1 MPGSASPGRL
11 PTRTLLL
18 GSLSVTALIIPVL
31 LPGILSSRFLP
42 HAFCYAG
49 DPALIFAHVVSDTL
63 IWLSYVVIAGTL
75 VYLVHQL
82 KKEMPFQWMF
92 LAFGLFIVACGF
104 THFMEI
110 ITLWKPIYWLS
121 AYVKMIT
128 ALASVITAVALPKLI
143 PRIKEMAQA
152 AVRSREIQTELAA
165 SNRELEAF
173 SYSVSHDLRAPLRVI
188 DGFSQAVLEDNAQ
201 KLDEQSRTDLQRV
214 RTAAKRMG
222 ELIDDLLKLSQTARV
237 EMLREQVD
245 LSRMASEIA
254 VQLLAAGPE
263 RDTRFT
269 IAPGLTTVGDCGLLR
284 VALENLLANAWKFT
298 GKTAAGVIELG
309 AEQQEGQNTFFV
321 RDNGAGFDMKYASKL
336 FGPFQRMHEDSNF
349 PGTGIGLATVQRII
363 RRHGGRIWAS
373 AAVGRGATFYFA
385 L

>member
-1 MPGSASPGRL
+1 
-11 PTRTLLL
+11 
-18 GSLSVTALIIPVL
+18 
-31 LPGILSSRFLP
+31 
-42 HAFCYAG
+42 
-49 DPALIFAHVVSDTL
+49 
-63 IWLSYVVIAGTL
+63 
-75 VYLVHQL
+75 
-82 KKEMPFQWMF
+82 MF

-104 THFMEI
+104 THFMDI
-110 ITLWKPIYWLS
+110 VTLWKPIYWLS
-121 AYVKMIT
+121 AYVKIIT
-128 ALASVITAVALPKLI
+128 AVASVITAVALPTLI
-143 PRIKEMAQA
+143 PKIREMARA
-152 AVRSREIQTELAA
+152 AARSREIQIELAA

-173 SYSVSHDLRAPLRVI
+173 SYSVSHDLRAPLRAI
-188 DGFSQAVLEDNAQ
+188 DGFSQAVLEDSAQ

-214 RTAAKRMG
+214 RIAAKRMG

-245 LSRMASEIA
+245 LSRMAGEIA
-254 VQLLAAGPE
+254 AQLSAAGPE

-269 IAPGLTTVGDCGLLR
+269 IAPELTAVGDRGLLR
-284 VALENLLANAWKFT
+284 VALENLMGNAWKFT

-309 AEQQEGQNTFFV
+309 AEQQDGQNTFFV

-336 FGPFQRMHEDSNF
+336 FGPFQRMHENSNF

-363 RRHGGRIWAS
+363 RRHGGRIWAT

>member
-1 MPGSASPGRL
+1 MPGSASLGKL

-18 GSLSVTALIIPVL
+18 GSLSVAALVIPVFF
-31 LPGILSSRFLP
+31 PGIFSSRFLP

-49 DPALIFAHVVSDTL
+49 DPALILTHVLSDAL

-75 VYLVHQL
+75 VYLVRQL

-110 ITLWKPIYWLS
+110 VTLWKPIYWLS
-121 AYVKMIT
+121 AYVKI
-128 ALASVITAVALPKLI
+128 ITAVASVTTAIALPTLI
-143 PRIKEMAQA
+143 PKIKEMAQS
-152 AVRSREIQTELAA
+152 AVRSREVQAELAA

-173 SYSVSHDLRAPLRVI
+173 SYSVSHDLRAPLRTI

-201 KLDEQSRTDLQRV
+201 KLDEQSITDLQRV
-214 RTAAKRMG
+214 RVAAGRMG
-222 ELIDDLLKLSQTARV
+222 DLIDDLLKLSQTARA

-245 LSRMASEIA
+245 LSHMAAEIA
-254 VQLLAAGPE
+254 VQLSATSPE

-269 IAPGLTTVGDCGLLR
+269 IAPGLTALGDRGLLR
-284 VALENLLANAWKFT
+284 VVMENLMGNAWKFT
-298 GKTAAGVIELG
+298 GKTAAGMIELG
-309 AEQQEGQNTFFV
+309 AEQQDGHNAFFV

-336 FGPFQRMHEDSNF
+336 FGPFQRMHENSNF

-363 RRHGGRIWAS
+363 RRHGGRIWAR
-373 AAVGRGATFYFA
+373 AVVGQGATFYFV